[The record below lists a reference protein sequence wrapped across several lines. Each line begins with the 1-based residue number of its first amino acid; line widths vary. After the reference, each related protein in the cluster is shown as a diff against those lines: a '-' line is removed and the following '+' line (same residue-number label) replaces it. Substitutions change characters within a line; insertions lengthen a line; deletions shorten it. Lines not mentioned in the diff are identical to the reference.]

1 MDGLVFV
8 CIGVDGR
15 MSKLIV
21 GVIRD
26 LVLK

>member
-8 CIGVDGR
+8 CIGVDGG